1 MKKLSPKEII
11 RRVGEFAEW
20 EEEKAFMAFRKDIFA
35 AYDALTEEEQE
46 EALTKIIIFL
56 AGLVPV
62 DHLKGLEQAAISKR
76 AERLKEYKGHIEDL
90 LEEDAERILKELAI
104 LEKIRAQD

>member
-35 AYDALTEEEQE
+35 SYDALTEEEQE
-46 EALTKIIIFL
+46 E
-56 AGLVPV
+56 V
-62 DHLKGLEQAAISKR
+62 DESMVMEHISMV
-76 AERLKEYKGHIEDL
+76 YSCY
-90 LEEDAERILKELAI
+90 EEA
-104 LEKIRAQD
+104 

>member
-1 MKKLSPKEII
+1 MKKISPKEII

-46 EALTKIIIFL
+46 E
-56 AGLVPV
+56 V
-62 DHLKGLEQAAISKR
+62 DESMVMEHISMVYSCY
-76 AERLKEYKGHIEDL
+76 KE
-90 LEEDAERILKELAI
+90 A
-104 LEKIRAQD
+104 

>member
-46 EALTKIIIFL
+46 E
-56 AGLVPV
+56 V
-62 DHLKGLEQAAISKR
+62 DESMVMEHISMVYPCY
-76 AERLKEYKGHIEDL
+76 KE
-90 LEEDAERILKELAI
+90 A
-104 LEKIRAQD
+104 

>member
-35 AYDALTEEEQE
+35 AYDAFTEEEQE
-46 EALTKIIIFL
+46 E
-56 AGLVPV
+56 V
-62 DHLKGLEQAAISKR
+62 DESMVMEHISMV
-76 AERLKEYKGHIEDL
+76 YSCY
-90 LEEDAERILKELAI
+90 EEA
-104 LEKIRAQD
+104 

>member
-35 AYDALTEEEQE
+35 ADDALTEEEQE
-46 EALTKIIIFL
+46 E
-56 AGLVPV
+56 V
-62 DHLKGLEQAAISKR
+62 DESMVMEHISMVHSCY
-76 AERLKEYKGHIEDL
+76 KE
-90 LEEDAERILKELAI
+90 A
-104 LEKIRAQD
+104 

>member
-20 EEEKAFMAFRKDIFA
+20 EEEKAFMDIFA

-46 EALTKIIIFL
+46 E
-56 AGLVPV
+56 V
-62 DHLKGLEQAAISKR
+62 DESMVMEHISMV
-76 AERLKEYKGHIEDL
+76 YSCY
-90 LEEDAERILKELAI
+90 EEA
-104 LEKIRAQD
+104 